1 VQAVTGA
8 QQLQQAGGGEQ
19 ALSRNSPDLQSSV
32 LAAKLSAFDQ
42 MAAAGLNTTAAQ
54 LLALALAGHNA
65 SSGSTTADA
74 LHALQLLQLLQ
85 RSLTIDTA
93 AEPGASGGC
102 ALPAAAANLTAGAA
116 GVLQPAAAECPGNT
130 TLTGSSSSSS
140 SSRRLEGINATLEQL
155 ISGCLGRLDRS
166 SRALYSLLTDQPMS
180 AAQLQAAEQA
190 LAARTAAGRQALA
203 AQLAAQARPAPSGVP
218 GSLLA
223 RLAAAAAAAQGQQ
236 GGGGVDGLLEED
248 VLGALV
254 ERLLLARFATYP
266 SRSGCCKPGSGAFEQ
281 GCSLPAA

>member
-140 SSRRLEGINATLEQL
+140 SSSSSRLEGINATLEQL
-155 ISGCLGRLDRS
+155 ISGCLGRLDCS
-166 SRALYSLLTDQPMS
+166 SRAL
-180 AAQLQAAEQA
+180 
-190 LAARTAAGRQALA
+190 
-203 AQLAAQARPAPSGVP
+203 
-218 GSLLA
+218 
-223 RLAAAAAAAQGQQ
+223 
-236 GGGGVDGLLEED
+236 
-248 VLGALV
+248 
-254 ERLLLARFATYP
+254 
-266 SRSGCCKPGSGAFEQ
+266 SGCSTAC
-281 GCSLPAA
+281 